1 MANIE
6 CGTVYDLAR
15 AQLKDAEPLDKYEIR
30 NVFSNIAAWFSI
42 DVTKQYYMLL
52 CRELADYTVFNFL
65 TLNYDKGKTELLE
78 VVQSRGDILRVDYNH
93 EQKYFEIWVRYNQDD
108 EPHMY
113 AFFPCNDFVIEV

>member
-1 MANIE
+1 MADIE

-15 AQLKDAEPLDKYEIR
+15 AQLQDAAPLDEYEIR
-30 NVFSNIAAWFSI
+30 NLFSNIAAWFSVDI
-42 DVTKQYYMLL
+42 TDQYYMLL

-65 TLNYDKGKTELLE
+65 SMNYDKGKSELLE
-78 VVQSRGDILRVDYNH
+78 VIQSRGSVIRVDYNH
-93 EQKYFEIWVRYNQDD
+93 EQKYFEIWVRYNKDH